1 MYCGKRLLSSRH
13 QYISG
18 RAPCGK
24 EYMAFESYMV
34 VLFGTVIVVQQFIM
48 YLMYVRIRQLLT
60 EINAIEGK
68 MRITDHE
75 LDTLIQKVEDFKRSS
90 L

>member
-1 MYCGKRLLSSRH
+1 
-13 QYISG
+13 
-18 RAPCGK
+18 
-24 EYMAFESYMV
+24 MAFESYMV
-34 VLFGTVIVVQQFIM
+34 VLFGAVIVVQQFIM

-68 MRITDHE
+68 IKITDHE
-75 LDTLIQKVEDFKRSS
+75 LDSLIQKVEEFKRGN

>member
-1 MYCGKRLLSSRH
+1 MPHNGVLLCR
-13 QYISG
+13 G
-18 RAPCGK
+18 TGPGMNN
-24 EYMAFESYMV
+24 MAFESYMV
-34 VLFGTVIVVQQFIM
+34 VLFGAVIVVQQFIM

-68 MRITDHE
+68 MKITDHE
-75 LDTLIQKVEDFKRSS
+75 LDSLIQKVEEFKRSS